1 MSREKNLGNFT
12 DPFGLLGRMLKSGNR
27 AAYAALFREG
37 LRLGAIPF
45 DSVLSILEQRR
56 LRNSPTSD
64 HPLVFIVGAPRSG
77 TTLIYQTLAAFL
89 DVTYPTN
96 LTAMFPKSPL
106 TSARLQRW
114 IPSSGRPDFRNFYGQ
129 TTQLSGPN
137 DAFHLWNLWLG
148 NDRYLPAQ
156 SISDNTAAD
165 MRTFFDAWTTAFDK
179 PLLNKNNRNAFAVE
193 LLAGKLPNARFVVV
207 RRNPMFVAQSLIIA
221 RQKVQGDKTK
231 AWGLQSSST
240 AEGNDPLA
248 YVDDVCKQIVDIDTE
263 MDRQLATVS
272 KDRIVNLTYES
283 FCEDPARSVA
293 RIASA
298 FDRLQLAPKLNVE
311 DLPPFEIS
319 QSLSLTSEEQTRIRT
334 RLKQTPAD
342 SPVTAV

>member
-1 MSREKNLGNFT
+1 MSRKNSHGNFT

-27 AAYAALFREG
+27 AAYSALFREA

-45 DSVLSILEQRR
+45 DSLLSIIEQRR
-56 LRNSPTSD
+56 LRSSPVSN

-77 TTLIYQTLAAFL
+77 TTLIYQALAAFL

-106 TSARLQRW
+106 TTARLQLC
-114 IPSSGRPDFRNFYGQ
+114 IPSSRRPDFRNFYGQ
-129 TTQLSGPN
+129 TIQLSGPN
-137 DAFHLWNLWLG
+137 DAFHLWNHWLG
-148 NDRYLPAQ
+148 NDRNLPTQ
-156 SISDNTAAD
+156 SISDDTATD
-165 MRTFFDAWTTAFDK
+165 MRTFFDVWATAFHK
-179 PLLNKNNRNAFAVE
+179 PLLNKNNRNTFAVE
-193 LLAGKLPNARFVVV
+193 LLAAKLPNARFVVV

-263 MDRQLATVS
+263 LNRQLDTVS
-272 KDRIVNLTYES
+272 QDRIVNLTYEG
-283 FCEDPARSVA
+283 FCEDPASSIG
-293 RIASA
+293 RIVNA
-298 FDRLQLAPKLNVE
+298 FDGLSLAPELNIK

-319 QSLSLTSEEQTRIRT
+319 QSLSLTSDEQNRI
-334 RLKQTPAD
+334 QTQLQQSPAD
-342 SPVTAV
+342 SLFTAV